1 MRACVWG
8 LRQNV
13 VLLAPRSRELHLS
26 LRAIAVQ
33 SWPARTVLKTKP
45 FTYCVLTTFSR
56 KLWFPEDY
64 RVSTLD
70 RLGGMIEKDK
80 EEEGTGLSTQGSASM
95 SRRKQFGRFIVF
107 LMSLLIMWQ
116 PVGASGVAP
125 RKSTSKSRAS
135 SAKGSVSGTTSART
149 SSRASSSARK
159 YISTTR
165 TTTIRKPAI
174 SHRYVGVPTF
184 ADSTKGDV
192 TQYDDPVVRAAAVQ
206 GLGRYNGSVVAIDP
220 SNGRILTVVNQ
231 KLAFSPGFIPCS
243 TIKPT
248 IALAALEEGLITHD
262 SMIKVA
268 PRKYMNLTE
277 AMAHSNN
284 AFFESLGSQ
293 MGFDTVSH
301 YAQLLGLGELAGYRI
316 PEEQA
321 GKVPA
326 EPPKRGGVARMSSFG
341 EGFQM
346 TPLELAS
353 LGATLANGGTVYY
366 LQYPRSQEAQR
377 DFTPRVK
384 RQLEIG
390 PYLSD
395 IREGMQAA
403 VLYGTARSSYD
414 HDGES
419 PLGKTGT
426 CSDEASRLGWFVSYD
441 GLEHPRVVLVV
452 LMRGRSHKVEGPV
465 AAEIAG
471 RIYRN
476 LKERNFF
483 GADRQQTISPV
494 VATAVSPLR

>member
-1 MRACVWG
+1 
-8 LRQNV
+8 
-13 VLLAPRSRELHLS
+13 
-26 LRAIAVQ
+26 
-33 SWPARTVLKTKP
+33 
-45 FTYCVLTTFSR
+45 
-56 KLWFPEDY
+56 
-64 RVSTLD
+64 
-70 RLGGMIEKDK
+70 
-80 EEEGTGLSTQGSASM
+80 M
-95 SRRKQFGRFIVF
+95 SRRIQFGRHAAILLSMLIV
-107 LMSLLIMWQ
+107 WQ
-116 PVGASGVAP
+116 PAVASGVSTQPHKTAT
-125 RKSTSKSRAS
+125 KSKAS
-135 SAKGSVSGTTSART
+135 SAKSSVSHKTVSHAAIRT
-149 SSRASSSARK
+149 SSSIRTSNSAVK
-159 YISTTR
+159 STSVARSTAAR
-165 TTTIRKPAI
+165 RPATT
-174 SHRYVGVPTF
+174 HRYVGVPTF
-184 ADSTKGDV
+184 ADSTKDDV

-206 GLGRYNGSVVAIDP
+206 GLGRFNGSVVAIDP

-248 IALAALEEGLITHD
+248 IALAALEEGLITRD
-262 SMIKVA
+262 SMLRVA

-284 AFFESLGSQ
+284 TFFESLGSE
-293 MGFDTVSH
+293 MGFEKVSH
-301 YAQLLGLGELAGYRI
+301 YAQLLGLGELAGYSI
-316 PEEQA
+316 PEEQS

-341 EGFQM
+341 EGIQM

-353 LGATLANGGTVYY
+353 MGATIANGGTMYY
-366 LQYPRSQEAQR
+366 LQYPRSEEAQR

-395 IREGMQAA
+395 IREGLQAA
-403 VLYGTARSSYD
+403 VLYGTAKSSYD

-426 CSDEASRLGWFVSYD
+426 CSDEASRLGWFLSYD
-441 GLEHPRVVLVV
+441 GQEHPKVVLVV
-452 LMRGRSHKVEGPV
+452 LMRGRSRKVEGPV

-483 GADRQQTISPV
+483 GAERQQPITPV
-494 VATAVSPLR
+494 VVAPAPPSSR